1 LLNRRSNTSTHNF
14 SSTYCLSTRPK
25 YYVQV
30 KYMQHLSP
38 MDSTLPHQFVK
49 RCMLSRGFTV
59 FVPSGNVF
67 LTRRCRKLAQ
77 TVEVIY
83 TSKSRRKPS
92 STIGIY
98 VTKNIFE
105 KAKAEFAS
113 KRAKAEEELWQTL
126 GKLYPGI
133 RLTDK
138 TNIKDKICFRNPHL
152 IKIQIVGS
160 WRGFQYP
167 GLRSRSIHPVSISGC
182 FRYKP

>member
-1 LLNRRSNTSTHNF
+1 MPMIRHLRLRLLTAAPTTAGLSSASRST
-14 SSTYCLSTRPK
+14 
-25 YYVQV
+25 
-30 KYMQHLSP
+30 
-38 MDSTLPHQFVK
+38 DSTLPHQFVK
-49 RCMLSRGFTV
+49 RCMPSRGFTNEREEECV
-59 FVPSGNVF
+59 FMPCYPPRGDVCVPSDNVF

-133 RLTDK
+133 PLTDK
-138 TNIKDKICFRNPHL
+138 TKIKDKICFRNPHL
-152 IKIQIVGS
+152 IIIQIVGS
-160 WRGFQYP
+160 RREFQYP
-167 GLRSRSIHPVSISGC
+167 GLRSRSLH
-182 FRYKP
+182 